1 MHSQKFRNGTKKW
14 RKQRRKFHPYDL
26 IFWKP
31 PGTKWSAEF
40 NKKLAD
46 KIDIAVNSGYI
57 ITAEELKSVIV
68 IDTDDGTK
76 GRHTFHEFDDAE
88 LLIPEGAIKYE
99 QDESDEVC
107 LR

>member
-14 RKQRRKFHPYDL
+14 KKQHRKFHPYDL

-31 PGTKWSAEF
+31 PGMKWSDIEF
-40 NKKLAD
+40 SKKLAD
-46 KIDIAVNSGYI
+46 KIDFAVNSGYI

-76 GRHTFHEFDDAE
+76 GRHALHEFIKTE
-88 LLIPEGAIKYE
+88 LLVPEGAIKYE
-99 QDESDEVC
+99 QD
-107 LR
+107 